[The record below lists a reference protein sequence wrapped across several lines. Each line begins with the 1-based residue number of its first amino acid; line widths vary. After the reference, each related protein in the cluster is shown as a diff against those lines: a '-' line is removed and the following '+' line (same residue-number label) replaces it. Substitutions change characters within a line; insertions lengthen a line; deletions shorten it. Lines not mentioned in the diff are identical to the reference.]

1 MQSKETKKWQDEEA
15 LKRYQIIAPLLDDT
29 IDEAKRRQL
38 REQIAER
45 QGISTR
51 SLYRYESY
59 FRQNRFDGL
68 RPMNREKRRKQNLP
82 DNYDA
87 IIGEAIQLKREV
99 PKRSARQI
107 IKILEAEGWAMPGVL
122 KESTMRRYLFQAGFG
137 KKQMRRYTE
146 ARETSS
152 RRFCRPH
159 RLELIQGD
167 IKYGPAIRTED
178 GTLIKT
184 YLSSLLDD
192 HSRFIL
198 HSEFYDNEREEIVED
213 TFHKAILQWGKFDTA
228 YLDNG
233 AQYISKQL
241 LQSCARLGIR
251 LLHAKPRAC
260 ESKGKIE
267 KFHQVVDSFIA
278 EIRVA
283 HVHSLQELNRR
294 WKIFLEEDYQ
304 KKPHDGIAEYYRA
317 MDAVVP
323 PGGISPLKEWMRDE
337 RQLTFIDVSVVA
349 EAFLHHEERMID
361 KAGCFSF
368 EGKMYEASVALAN
381 TKVEIT
387 YDPLNTETITV
398 NYRGMEPVI
407 ARRVRIGSFADKKP
421 DLPVSMT
428 DKLPETS
435 RLLDALEKHY
445 NEEHRLMADALSFS
459 EYGKG
464 GSGNV

>member
-15 LKRYQIIAPLLDDT
+15 LKRYQMIAPLLDDT
-29 IDEAKRRQL
+29 IDEAKRRQM

-68 RPMNREKRRKQNLP
+68 RPMNRAKRRKQNLP

-99 PKRSARQI
+99 PKRSTRQI
-107 IKILEAEGWAMPGVL
+107 IRILEAEGWAMPGVL

-167 IKYGPAIRTED
+167 IKYGPLIRTED

-233 AQYISKQL
+233 KQYISGQL

-283 HVHSLQELNRR
+283 YVHSLQELNRR

-317 MDAVVP
+317 MDATVP
-323 PGGISPLKEWMRDE
+323 PGGISPLKEWTRDE
-337 RQLTFIDVSVVA
+337 RPLTFIDVSVVA

-368 EGKMYEASVALAN
+368 EGKMYEASVTLAN
-381 TKVEIT
+381 TKVEIA

-398 NYRGMEPVI
+398 NHRGMEPVI

-421 DLPVSMT
+421 ELPVSMT

-435 RLLDALEKHY
+435 RFLDALEKHY

-459 EYGKG
+459 DYGKG
-464 GSGNV
+464 GGRNV